1 MAEGFHEEGIVPAG
15 AFDFAPYGC
24 GVGVGSQD
32 VEGEPAQNGEVLGS
46 IVLPRPIAIL
56 GEMDVKHPME
66 LVLDG
71 PVTAGDVQQPLRRHV
86 FGQEKVANDRRPGAL
101 VLQASPRGDPAHR
114 CNTRKPMN
122 CSQAGVTHDG
132 RASRFAAVVSG
143 LVDLLGGAALARS
156 RKLLGDGCE
165 QGPPVG
171 FDRQNIIAAALE
183 YRVGKGAVE
192 WSASAV
198 TMHPS
203 RHSRSS
209 TSKAPLVSLRP
220 GAFC

>member
-1 MAEGFHEEGIVPAG
+1 MLFYFACEAAGASCARHSLRPLSLGETFMHNSGASRRENVEVCVIYARGSFCTRVFIPPPSSCRLRGEGGTSCAQRYDVSGGGPVRQSASSHHPHPGLRFAVADPPPQAPGLSHMAEGFHEEGIVPAG

-86 FGQEKVANDRRPGAL
+86 
-101 VLQASPRGDPAHR
+101 
-114 CNTRKPMN
+114 
-122 CSQAGVTHDG
+122 
-132 RASRFAAVVSG
+132 
-143 LVDLLGGAALARS
+143 
-156 RKLLGDGCE
+156 
-165 QGPPVG
+165 
-171 FDRQNIIAAALE
+171 
-183 YRVGKGAVE
+183 
-192 WSASAV
+192 
-198 TMHPS
+198 
-203 RHSRSS
+203 
-209 TSKAPLVSLRP
+209 
-220 GAFC
+220 

>member
-86 FGQEKVANDRRPGAL
+86 FGQEKWRTTGGPAPWSCRRLREVIRPTAATPGN
-101 VLQASPRGDPAHR
+101 R
-114 CNTRKPMN
+114 
-122 CSQAGVTHDG
+122 
-132 RASRFAAVVSG
+132 
-143 LVDLLGGAALARS
+143 
-156 RKLLGDGCE
+156 
-165 QGPPVG
+165 
-171 FDRQNIIAAALE
+171 
-183 YRVGKGAVE
+183 
-192 WSASAV
+192 
-198 TMHPS
+198 
-203 RHSRSS
+203 
-209 TSKAPLVSLRP
+209 
-220 GAFC
+220 

>member
-1 MAEGFHEEGIVPAG
+1 M
-15 AFDFAPYGC
+15 C
-24 GVGVGSQD
+24 NSL
-32 VEGEPAQNGEVLGS
+32 LGDMY
-46 IVLPRPIAIL
+46 L
-56 GEMDVKHPME
+56 
-66 LVLDG
+66 
-71 PVTAGDVQQPLRRHV
+71 V

-122 CSQAGVTHDG
+122 WRQGGVTHDG

-183 YRVGKGAVE
+183 YRVGKGAVAME
-192 WSASAV
+192 
-198 TMHPS
+198 
-203 RHSRSS
+203 RIRSDD
-209 TSKAPLVSLRP
+209 APVDAPQNQQCHHAPR
-220 GAFC
+220 